1 MSALTRSFAALRR
14 AAARR
19 LSRVA
24 DGLAARLACMG
35 ARPARR
41 ARTVDPLTPGD
52 AAAAA
57 RRAGGDWRAEGV
69 RGRLDGLSPLA
80 AAEGRRADALHAL
93 GWLDDML
100 AADPT
105 ARRALAATAFDWLR
119 RHGDGGAGWR
129 PDLAGRRLGA
139 LAAAWPLLDAQ
150 GDAADR
156 RRLARAIDAHLRFLL
171 RRAAAADAPLRRLE
185 AAAGLTVG
193 AVAAGEDAH
202 ARRGAALAGAAADA
216 LIDREGGAAD
226 RSPETLARAAALAAW
241 ATEALQAAGVDP
253 EPRLAAALGRAAPA
267 LRALRMG
274 DGGLPRLH
282 GAARAADA
290 LADEAL
296 ARAGAIGRGLRRA
309 EAAGCA
315 RLAAGRTIAILDA
328 APPPPGPA
336 GCASTLA
343 LEVSVGRTRLFGGIG
358 TGRAMSADWAT
369 AARATAA
376 HSAVEVAGASSA
388 RLAPD
393 GWAARILGRPLVA
406 GPTAA
411 QAERVEDLDGR
422 WLLAEHDGYLR
433 RFGVVV
439 ARRLFLSPDGR
450 DLRGEDS
457 LSCPDATA
465 RAAFQRAAKN
475 GELPFCVR
483 FHLGPG
489 VAAERTGGAVALR
502 LPDGARWRVECSGGQ
517 LEVADSVRLDAGE
530 PPPAALQVVATSR
543 ARDYWGRVIWR
554 FREVEPAP
562 RASPAADG
570 RRRREPPP

>member
-1 MSALTRSFAALRR
+1 MSALTRSLAALRV
-14 AAARR
+14 AASRR

-24 DGLAARLACMG
+24 DGVVARLACRQ

-41 ARTVDPLTPGD
+41 GAVVEPLTPGD
-52 AAAAA
+52 AVAAG
-57 RRAGGDWRAEGV
+57 RRAGGDWRPDGAP
-69 RGRLDGLSPLA
+69 GRLDGVSPFATAEARLA
-80 AAEGRRADALHAL
+80 GPLHGL

-100 AADPT
+100 AADAA
-105 ARRALAATAFDWLR
+105 ARRALAAVAFDWLR
-119 RHGDGGAGWR
+119 RHGGGGGAGWR

-139 LAAAWPLLDAQ
+139 LAAAWPLLDADA
-150 GDAADR
+150 DAADR
-156 RRLARAIDAHLRFLL
+156 RRLARAIDAHIRFLM
-171 RRAAAADAPLRRLE
+171 RRAAAAENPMARLE
-185 AAAGLTVG
+185 AAAGLIVG
-193 AVAAGEDAH
+193 ALAAGEDAPV
-202 ARRGAALAGAAADA
+202 RRGVALAGAAADA
-216 LIDREGGAAD
+216 LIDGDGATDD
-226 RSPETLARAAALAAW
+226 RNPETLARAAALAAW
-241 ATEALQAAGVDP
+241 ATEALAAAGRGSD
-253 EPRLAAALGRAAPA
+253 PRLAAALGRAAPA

-274 DGGLPRLH
+274 DGGLPRFH
-282 GAARAADA
+282 GAARSADA
-290 LADEAL
+290 LVDEAL
-296 ARAGAIGRGLRRA
+296 ARAGAIGRGHRRA
-309 EAAGCA
+309 DAAGCA
-315 RLAAGRTIAILDA
+315 RLAAGRTVAILDA
-328 APPPPGPA
+328 APPPQGPA

-343 LEVSVGRTRLFGGIG
+343 LEVSVGRARLFGGIG
-358 TGRAMSADWAT
+358 TGKAMTADWAT

-393 GWAARILGRPLVA
+393 DWAARILGRPLIA

-411 QAERVEDLDGR
+411 QAERAEDLDGR
-422 WLLAEHDGYLR
+422 WLLAEHDGYLK
-433 RFGVVV
+433 RFGVIV

-475 GELPFCVR
+475 GDLPFCVR

-489 VAAERTGGAVALR
+489 VAAEKTGGAVALR
-502 LPDGARWRVECSGGQ
+502 LPDGARWRVECSGG
-517 LEVADSVRLDAGE
+517 LLDIAESVRLDAGD

-562 RASPAADG
+562 RARVAADG
-570 RRRREPPP
+570 AADADA